1 MCGIA
6 GVISRDGRP
15 IDPEWVKRMCDALEH
30 RGPDDAG
37 YAFFRLGEGRG
48 GEGGYWC
55 CFADRRFRH
64 LNEHLPVFGGSYCRE
79 ELSKNAFAVGLGHR
93 RLAIIDLTP
102 YGHQPMASSECRYWI
117 SYNGEI
123 YNFPELRED
132 LRSRGHIFRTRSD
145 TEVLLHL
152 WEEYGR
158 DCLPML
164 DGMFAFAIYDRVRNR
179 LTLARD
185 RFGVKPLYY
194 AATDGYVVFASEIK
208 GILASGLLR
217 PSIHPTAM
225 AEYFT
230 FQNLYSPQTLF
241 RNVKLLGPG
250 ELLEI
255 SPASAEEP
263 ALGRYHR
270 GFPAPD
276 DSLHDEERAAEMVA
290 EAFSRAIRRQLVSDV
305 AVGSYLSGGMDS
317 GSIVAVAGRTIPRLM
332 TFTAGFDLTNVSGI
346 EQGFDERRQAEKL
359 AYLLQ
364 TEHYDVV
371 LHAGDMPAAMEQI
384 SWHMDDP
391 RVGMCHQNWYA
402 AKLASRF
409 VKVCLAGTGGDELF
423 GGYPWRY
430 RHGLTAR
437 TVGEFDERYFRY
449 WHRLLDREEIS
460 RLFAPGVGPCREA
473 VRARFERVWA
483 DAPPWQPGRDLAD
496 HLLHRAMHFE
506 FKTFLHGLLITEDH
520 ISMAHG
526 LETRVPFLD
535 NELADLAFR
544 LPAAM
549 KVNTDRLASHGQGPL
564 ESADGKRILRRAM
577 SRYLPEEFTQ
587 QPKQGFSPPDENW
600 YRGPSMDYIR
610 SILLDK
616 PTTDRPWF
624 DQRFIRE
631 KLAEHFEGK
640 RNHRLL
646 IWSLLSFELL
656 QRHYIDQPV
665 GRCEDRV
672 SPMPPP
678 HFAGPT
684 RNHPAAETP
693 APAAGNG
700 ETRPWGGHGG
710 ATCHS

>member
-6 GVISRDGRP
+6 GVISLDGRP
-15 IDPEWVKRMCDALEH
+15 IDPEWIQRMCDALAH

-37 YAFFRLGEGRG
+37 YAFFRLGEGG
-48 GEGGYWC
+48 NGEGGYWC
-55 CFADRRFRH
+55 SFADAKFRH

-102 YGHQPMASSECRYWI
+102 YGHQPMASSDCRYWI
-117 SYNGEI
+117 TYNGEI
-123 YNFPELRED
+123 YNFPELRDD
-132 LRSRGHIFRTRSD
+132 LRARGHVFRTRSD

-152 WEEYGR
+152 WEEHGP

-164 DGMFAFAIYDRVRNR
+164 DGMFAFAIYDRARNAV
-179 LTLARD
+179 TLARD

-194 AATDGYVVFASEIK
+194 ATADGYVVFASEIK

-217 PSIHPTAM
+217 PSIHPVAM

-230 FQNLYSPQTLF
+230 FQNIYSPQTLF

-250 ELLEI
+250 EMMEI
-255 SPASAEEP
+255 TPASPADP
-263 ALGRYHR
+263 APRRYHA
-270 GFPAPD
+270 GFPSPD
-276 DSLHDEERAAEMVA
+276 ASLDDETRAAEMVA
-290 EAFSRAIRRQLVSDV
+290 EAFSQAIRRQLVSDV
-305 AVGSYLSGGMDS
+305 EVGSYLSGGMDS

-371 LHAGDMPAAMEQI
+371 LHAGDMPAAMEKI

-430 RHGLTAR
+430 RQGLAAR
-437 TVGEFDERYFRY
+437 TVGEFEERYFRY
-449 WHRLLDREEIS
+449 WHRLLDVEELP
-460 RLFAPGVGPCREA
+460 RLFAPELGAHREA
-473 VRARFERVWA
+473 VRASFERVWA
-483 DAPPWQPGRDLAD
+483 DAPPSPPGANLAE

-506 FKTFLHGLLITEDH
+506 FKTFLHGLLITDDH

-535 NELADLAFR
+535 NHLADLAFR
-544 LPAAM
+544 LPASM
-549 KVNTDRLASHGQGPL
+549 KVATERLASGGPEPL
-564 ESADGKRILRRAM
+564 ESVDGKRILRRAM

-616 PTTDRPWF
+616 PTTERPWF
-624 DQRFIRE
+624 DQRFIRT

-656 QRHYIDQPV
+656 QRHFIDQPA
-665 GRCEDRV
+665 GRGAGRV
-672 SPMPPP
+672 APAPPP
-678 HFAGPT
+678 HFLGPA
-684 RNHPAAETP
+684 RDNRAAENG
-693 APAAGNG
+693 APGRWERLA
-700 ETRPWGGHGG
+700 PGGQGG
-710 ATCHS
+710 VMCRS

>member
-6 GVISRDGRP
+6 GVISLDGRP
-15 IDPEWVKRMCDALEH
+15 IDPEWIKRMCDALAH

-37 YAFFRLGEGRG
+37 YAFFRLGEGRN

-55 CFADRRFRH
+55 SFADSKFRH
-64 LNEHLPVFGGSYCRE
+64 LNEHLPVFGGSYCRD
-79 ELSKNAFAVGLGHR
+79 ELSKSSFAVGLGHR

-102 YGHQPMASSECRYWI
+102 YGHQPMASSDCRYWI
-117 SYNGEI
+117 TYNGEI
-123 YNFPELRED
+123 YNFPELRDE
-132 LRSRGHIFRTRSD
+132 LRARGHVFRTRSD

-152 WEEYGR
+152 WEEHGR

-164 DGMFAFAIYDRVRNR
+164 DGMFAFAIYDRVKNVV
-179 LTLARD
+179 TLARD

-194 AATDGYVVFASEIK
+194 AAADGYVVFASEIK
-208 GILASGLLR
+208 GILASGLVR
-217 PSIHPTAM
+217 PCIHPAAM

-241 RNVKLLGPG
+241 RNVKLLGAG
-250 ELLEI
+250 ERLEI
-255 SPASAEEP
+255 IPASTTEP
-263 ALGRYHR
+263 TPRRYHA
-270 GFPAPD
+270 GFPLPD
-276 DSLHDEERAAEMVA
+276 ASIADEAQAAEMVA
-290 EAFSRAIRRQLVSDV
+290 EAFTRAIRRQLVSDV
-305 AVGSYLSGGMDS
+305 EVGSYLSGGMDS

-371 LHAGDMPAAMEQI
+371 LHAGDMPAAMEKI

-430 RHGLTAR
+430 RHGLAAR
-437 TVGEFDERYFRY
+437 TVREFDERYFRY
-449 WHRLLDREEIS
+449 WHRLLEPDELS
-460 RLFAPGVGPCREA
+460 RLLAPELRPHREA
-473 VRARFERVWA
+473 ARASFDQVWA
-483 DAPPWQPGRDLAD
+483 DAPPFQPSADLGD
-496 HLLHRAMHFE
+496 QLLHRAMHFE
-506 FKTFLHGLLITEDH
+506 FKTFLHGLLITDDH

-535 NELADLAFR
+535 NHLADLAFR
-544 LPAAM
+544 LPASM
-549 KVNTDRLASHGQGPL
+549 KVNASRLASGGQGPL

-624 DQRFIRE
+624 DQRFVRA

-656 QRHYIDQPV
+656 QRHFVDQAVV
-665 GRCEDRV
+665 GSSDRV
-672 SPMPPP
+672 APVPAP
-678 HFAGPT
+678 HFARQTPGKQ
-684 RNHPAAETP
+684 AEESH
-693 APAAGNG
+693 ALGMS
-700 ETRPWGGHGG
+700 ETRAPGGQGG
-710 ATCHS
+710 AMCRC